1 MEAKRGAYELLT
13 SPGRASAEQGQVM
26 LDGPDGVALTMTPE
40 AAVGTAWSL
49 IEAAGDARRQREAGS
64 AGEPGTEG

>member
-1 MEAKRGAYELLT
+1 MARMEQKPLAYALLT

-49 IEAAGDARRQREAGS
+49 LEAAEVARRQRDDEAAAKG
-64 AGEPGTEG
+64 